1 MTPFMERF
9 RETGVRET
17 RSAIVAGQDDLP
29 DGEFAFMEMYCN
41 ERGCDCRRVIINVI
55 RPETGL
61 TRIWATIG
69 YGWDTLDFYRRWGGP
84 GNDPVQMK
92 GPYLDPLNSQ
102 TELSPALLDLFQTVL
117 DSPDYVER
125 LKRHYAMFRE
135 SVDKEHAVR
144 MAEEA
149 KRVENRRKR
158 LRDPRRR

>member
-1 MTPFMERF
+1 
-9 RETGVRET
+9 
-17 RSAIVAGQDDLP
+17 
-29 DGEFAFMEMYCN
+29 MEMYCN

-135 SVDKEHAVR
+135 AVDKEHGVR
-144 MAEEA
+144 MAEDP